1 VGSLPRIRKSV
12 LALALPVT
20 VSSLLQRAE
29 GIVAVFLVGG
39 LGATAIAAVGL
50 GQLLAFIAT
59 TLVSGLSVGAN
70 VLIAQLWGARRTRD
84 GEDAATHLLVLG
96 LVVSLILMAAG
107 ILLNRA
113 AMGLLGAN
121 IDLIEQAEPYSDFIF
136 LVIPFTVL
144 LHTLTSILQGTGD
157 TRTPMFVLIG
167 VNVLHLSLAYPLIY
181 GLWGFPA
188 WGITGA
194 AVAVGVAEGIGFAYL
209 LWACRKLFRLRSTIR
224 RDLLSATWRIG
235 APVSGERIFQH
246 AGVMVYT
253 KIVLFYGTVAYAAH
267 QVGLSIESLSFLPG
281 YGFAVAAATMVGQ
294 SIGAGKYVRAKM
306 ENWEANRLAAGAMA
320 MMGVLFFFFPYMLL
334 RTFTDDASVIE
345 LGTTF
350 LRIVALLQIPLALT
364 MVLAGSL
371 RGAGDTPFIMWATT
385 IGMWGVRVPWAI
397 VTGYVLQLDILFV
410 WSAMIADWTV
420 RMGLMLWRYR
430 SERWR
435 TIQVIGRS
443 SKKNARSLSE

>member
-1 VGSLPRIRKSV
+1 VGPLPRIRKSV
-12 LALALPVT
+12 LTLALPVT

-39 LGATAIAAVGL
+39 LGATSIAAVGL
-50 GQLLAFIAT
+50 GQLLAFIAA
-59 TLVSGLSVGAN
+59 TLLSGLSVGAN

-84 GEDAATHLLVLG
+84 GEDAATHLLIFG
-96 LVVSLILMAAG
+96 LVVSLVLMAAG
-107 ILLNRA
+107 IAFNRE
-113 AMGLLGAN
+113 AMVLLGADT
-121 IDLIEQAEPYSDFIF
+121 DLINQAEPYSDLIF

-157 TRTPMFVLIG
+157 TRTPMFALIV
-167 VNVLHLSLAYPLIY
+167 VNLLHLALAYPLIY

-194 AVAVGVAEGIGFAYL
+194 AVAVGAAEGTGFLYL
-209 LWACRKLFRLRSTIR
+209 LWACRRLFRIPSTVR
-224 RDLLSATWRIG
+224 RDLLHATWRIG
-235 APVSGERIFQH
+235 ASVSGERIFQQ

-253 KIVLFYGTVAYAAH
+253 KIVLLYGTVTYAAH

-281 YGFAVAAATMVGQ
+281 YGFAIAAATMVGQ

-320 MMGVLFFFFPYMLL
+320 TMGMVFFFFPYVLL
-334 RTFTDDASVIE
+334 RTFTSDASVIE

-385 IGMWGVRVPWAI
+385 IGMWGIRVPWAV
-397 VTGYVLQLDILFV
+397 VTGFVLKLDILVV

-420 RMGLMLWRYR
+420 RMGLLLWRYR

-435 TIQVIGRS
+435 TIQVIGQG
-443 SKKNARSLSE
+443 SKKGASSF